1 MFAKSTKN
9 LLSEIDPEGCLV
21 PVSRLNDSDSLVPL
35 GLVIKRN
42 RYWFW
47 QKPKYLPSDFKL
59 SDVLVGDPINP
70 VVVET
75 DFMSFDG
82 KVVDKKSGSVG
93 ADIGPGSITVGG
105 AGSSKLQSSFGNLK
119 KQEVDVQ
126 KLLQDS
132 KARVLDLQHS
142 LVQQT
147 REKQREVLAVVK
159 ERIIT
164 TQPCTVTEEL
174 QRDGSCTGMFGFNQ
188 KIKVSVNDKGKD
200 IADYDANISLN
211 IPPKT
216 IIAYGVIELEVSNTG
231 HFELCLLGNVQ
242 GGFEVDAPVKVKQA
256 VPVGASPGKTRS
268 KLQKDLEELQG
279 QFKVLSKLPAN
290 TRSSLFQ
297 QICVLLEN
305 RSAISVLENALE
317 VLCDGTQ
324 LDFSKLD
331 QASALRPTLELVQKA
346 AGKGPT
352 QTTPSGPLQQ
362 NPNTVLTAT
371 HLLISSLEEMNDST
385 LLVLKACCT
394 HETLQAVLHI
404 VQNMAL
410 NRKSSLKDDPLAVLA
425 DKKVFEK
432 IRELF
437 GSCKVTLRKEK
448 DSLITE
454 ISNPQDRRPLML
466 CIAVKGLACIAPPA

>member
-1 MFAKSTKN
+1 MFAKATKN
-9 LLSEIDPEGCLV
+9 LLSEIDSDGSLI
-21 PVSRLNDSDSLVPL
+21 PVSQLNDSDSLVPL
-35 GLVIKRN
+35 ALVIKRN

-82 KVVDKKSGSVG
+82 KVVDSKSGSVG
-93 ADIGPGSITVGG
+93 ADIGAGSINVGG
-105 AGSSKLQSSFGNLK
+105 AGSTKFQSSFGNLK

-132 KARVLDLQHS
+132 KSRVLDLKHS
-142 LVQQT
+142 LVHQT
-147 REKQREVLAVVK
+147 REKQRDVLTVVK

-174 QRDGSCTGMFGFNQ
+174 QRDGSCMGMFGFNQ
-188 KIKVSVNDKGKD
+188 KIKVSVNDKGKH
-200 IADYDANISLN
+200 IVDYDTNVSIN

-216 IIAYGVIELEVSNTG
+216 IIAYGVIELKVSNTG
-231 HFELCLLGNVQ
+231 HFELCLLADVQ
-242 GGFEVDAPVKVKQA
+242 GGFEVDGLVKVKQA
-256 VPVGASPGKTRS
+256 VPVGASPGKNSS
-268 KLQKDLEELQG
+268 KLQKDLEDLQG
-279 QFKVLSKLPAN
+279 QFKVLSKLPAS

-297 QICVLLEN
+297 QISVLLQN
-305 RSAISVLENALE
+305 RAAINVLGNALE
-317 VLCDGTQ
+317 DLSDGTP

-331 QASALRPTLELVQKA
+331 EASAVRPSLELVQKA
-346 AGKGPT
+346 AGKDPT
-352 QTTPSGPLQQ
+352 QTNPSGHSQKPT
-362 NPNTVLTAT
+362 TVLTAT
-371 HLLISSLEEMNDST
+371 HLLISSLEEMSDST
-385 LLVLKACCT
+385 LLLLKSCCT
-394 HETLQAVLHI
+394 RITLQAVLHI

-410 NRKSSLKDDPLAVLA
+410 NRKSSLKDDALTVLA